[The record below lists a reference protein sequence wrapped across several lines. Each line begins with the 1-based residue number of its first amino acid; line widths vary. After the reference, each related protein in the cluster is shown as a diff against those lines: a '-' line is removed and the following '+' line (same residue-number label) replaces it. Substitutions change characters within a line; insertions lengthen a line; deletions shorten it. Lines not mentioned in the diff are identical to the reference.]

1 MKGVIS
7 FDMRRKINYDIG
19 TTHSFYEQEIQE
31 ALDWLIQ
38 VRDQEQHGWAWVQFI
53 RPNEQNT
60 AEVVHTL
67 LNYIDELE
75 EEKISLI
82 VESVNEWL
90 INPQNHARITIDY
103 SWVLIALVSVL
114 NCKYILPYFEND
126 VLISSVAECTRW
138 LLNNQQDNGGWADNP
153 QEKTSTIRTSLA
165 IYALNRVLEFNLSN
179 NIFASLI
186 RETEISVKKGV
197 GWLLEAQNHDGGWGN
212 IRECDVDW
220 IYQKKVELSYAD
232 LKFQCET
239 NAASTGYA
247 LLALSSQHT
256 KKQASAIKKAKE
268 AIYRLQKSNGS
279 WDVFIEVG
287 IRDEKKFTFRHFG
300 TTWALTGLVLNGDS
314 DFSDESVMEGLNYL
328 IQLQDRNY
336 GGWRCS
342 LDADNYTWATCN
354 ALDTIKLVKK
364 QITEVYSRDFMKIIF
379 DWWRLKKKEA
389 NFSFAVRNI
398 IFSFNAPMGFIFCVC
413 FSVMMLL
420 VVAAVHFILSS
431 NFQEISEL
439 INGTIIVVSA
449 SILGIPWIIWVQ
461 NVFHKEMDSWINSIG
476 WVYGIITGFIVVFYQ
491 YLV

>member
-1 MKGVIS
+1 MK
-7 FDMRRKINYDIG
+7 RKINYNVG

-31 ALDWLIQ
+31 AINWLIQ

-67 LNYIDELE
+67 LNFIDKLE
-75 EEKISLI
+75 DSTIKLI
-82 VESVNEWL
+82 AESVCEWL
-90 INPQNHARITIDY
+90 IDPQKHARITIDY

-114 NCKYILPYFEND
+114 KCKQVMKYINND
-126 VLISSVAECTRW
+126 SLLSSITTCAVW
-138 LLNNQQDNGGWADNP
+138 LLRNQQDNGGWADNP

-165 IYALNRVLEFNLSN
+165 IYALNQLVEINESYDCFTS
-179 NIFASLI
+179 II
-186 RETEISVKKGV
+186 KETELSIEDGVK
-197 GWLLEAQNHDGGWGN
+197 WLLDAQNHDGGWGN
-212 IRECDVDW
+212 IRERDIDW

-247 LLALSSQHT
+247 LLALSVQRIT
-256 KKQASAIKKAKE
+256 KVHLVVIKKARE
-268 AIYRLQKSNGS
+268 AIFQLQKPNGS
-279 WDVFIEVG
+279 WDIFIEVG
-287 IRDEKKFTFRHFG
+287 IRDGERFTFRHFG
-300 TTWALTGLVLNGDS
+300 TTWALTGLVLSGDS
-314 DFSDESVMEGLNYL
+314 DFSDESIMEGLNYL

-354 ALDTIKLVKK
+354 ALDTIQLVKD
-364 QITEVYSRDFMKIIF
+364 QITEIYSRDFMKIIF

-389 NFSFAVRNI
+389 SFSIRVHNL
-398 IFSFNAPMGFIFCVC
+398 IFSFNAPMGFIFCLS
-413 FSVMMLL
+413 FSIMMLL
-420 VVAAVHFILSS
+420 AVSTLHSVLVS
-431 NFQEISEL
+431 NFQEIIEL
-439 INGTIIVVSA
+439 VNGIIVVVSA
-449 SILGIPWIIWVQ
+449 FTLGIPWIVWVQ

-476 WVYGIITGFIVVFYQ
+476 WVYGIITGFIIVFYQ